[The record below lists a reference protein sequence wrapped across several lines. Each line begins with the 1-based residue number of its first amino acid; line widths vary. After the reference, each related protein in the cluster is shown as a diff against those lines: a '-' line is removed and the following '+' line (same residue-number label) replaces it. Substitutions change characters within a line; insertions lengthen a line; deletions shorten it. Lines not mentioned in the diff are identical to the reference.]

1 MKEGK
6 ISNFGHS
13 NAGYPE
19 AAMPPN
25 NQSSR
30 RLDLN
35 HIKQQAQ
42 EHMRKGKVVSED
54 YVEGNFLGLPE
65 TGEDVDVVVL
75 PLPYE
80 LTTSYGQG
88 TAQGPAACIASSGHV
103 ELFDAEL
110 GVDLPASV
118 HMYTAPEWNGE
129 GGSLAEQL
137 DNISSYL
144 RPWFRGDCFP
154 VVLGGEHGILPPLVH
169 AARQHP
175 LIGGD
180 LSRLTVV
187 QIDAH
192 ADLRPE
198 LDGEAYSHACAA
210 GRSLDLGVGRLLQVG
225 IRAYSKEEAEI
236 IENDERITTFFARET
251 QSPTHGQASWKAWLS
266 ELSSLS
272 GPVHLTVDIDGLDGS
287 LVPATG
293 TPVPGGLSYWQAI
306 ETIRAVFNAPNAV
319 IISADINEIVAQEG
333 SPITEFTAAMLAT
346 KAIVS
351 HIKARQEGRWV
362 ALAEQAGK
370 NRDAEPSGFF
380 VEKIGNAQG
389 D

>member
-1 MKEGK
+1 
-6 ISNFGHS
+6 
-13 NAGYPE
+13 
-19 AAMPPN
+19 
-25 NQSSR
+25 
-30 RLDLN
+30 
-35 HIKQQAQ
+35 
-42 EHMRKGKVVSED
+42 VSED

-88 TAQGPAACIASSGHV
+88 TGQGPAACIASSGHV

-110 GVDLPASV
+110 GLDLPASLNI
-118 HMYTAPEWNGE
+118 YTAPEWDGE

-144 RPWFRGDCFP
+144 QPWYRGDCFP

-169 AARQHP
+169 AAGHHP
-175 LIGGD
+175 LIDGE
-180 LSRLTVV
+180 LHRLTIV

-236 IENDERITTFFARET
+236 IENDERITTFFARDT
-251 QSPTHGQASWKAWLS
+251 QSPTHGHDSWKAWLS
-266 ELSSLS
+266 VLSSLE
-272 GPVHLTVDIDGLDGS
+272 GPVHLTIDIDGLDGS

-306 ETIRAVFNAPNAV
+306 ETIQAVFNAPKAV
-319 IISADINEIVAQEG
+319 VISADVNEIVAHEG
-333 SPITEFTAAMLAT
+333 SPLTEFTAAMLAT

-351 HIKARQEGRWV
+351 HTKARQEGRW
-362 ALAEQAGK
+362 AAHSTQAGK
-370 NRDAEPSGFF
+370 SRDTKPSTFF
-380 VEKIGNAQG
+380 VTRIGNATN
-389 D
+389 

>member
-1 MKEGK
+1 
-6 ISNFGHS
+6 
-13 NAGYPE
+13 
-19 AAMPPN
+19 
-25 NQSSR
+25 
-30 RLDLN
+30 
-35 HIKQQAQ
+35 
-42 EHMRKGKVVSED
+42 VSED

-88 TAQGPAACIASSGHV
+88 TGQGPAACIASSGHV

-110 GVDLPASV
+110 GVDLPASLNI
-118 HMYTAPEWNGE
+118 YTAPEWNGE

-144 RPWFRGDCFP
+144 QPWYKGDCFP

-169 AARQHP
+169 AASHHP
-175 LIGGD
+175 LVAGE
-180 LSRLTVV
+180 LHRLTIV

-236 IENDERITTFFARET
+236 IENDERITTFFARDT
-251 QSPTHGQASWKAWLS
+251 QSPTSGHESWKAWLS
-266 ELSSLS
+266 ELSTLE
-272 GPVHLTVDIDGLDGS
+272 GPVHLTIDIDGLDGS

-306 ETIRAVFNAPNAV
+306 ETIQAVFKAPKAV
-319 IISADINEIVAQEG
+319 VISADVNEIVAHEG
-333 SPITEFTAAMLAT
+333 SPLTEFTAAMLAT

-351 HIKARQEGRWV
+351 HTKARREGRW
-362 ALAEQAGK
+362 AAQGTQAGK
-370 NRDAEPSGFF
+370 NRDVESSTFF
-380 VEKIGNAQG
+380 TTKIGNA
-389 D
+389 